1 MEENIFSSEVI
12 NAKINKIIDKN
23 KTNKHNKTILVL
35 SGGGIKGIAH
45 VGALS
50 VLYDN
55 NILNNIETIAGTSV
69 GGVIGFLINIGYKP
83 EELREFIIAFD
94 FGKLTKIK
102 FDPLTFF
109 NTFGM
114 TDGNKFILVLINM
127 MEAKQI
133 TEKTTFIELFN
144 RTNKTLIISAACIN
158 DKQIHYFSHK
168 TAPNMPIVT
177 AIQMTIAIP
186 IYFYPVKYENKLYV
200 DGGCIDN
207 YPIHIF
213 ENSSENVIGI
223 YLIENKDYVDNIS
236 NIEDYFIN
244 LSRCLFEGLLYNS
257 LKGYE
262 KHTIKIMIPSL
273 NTFNYNLT
281 DIQKMEIY
289 NRGVSTAEKYINKN

>member
-1 MEENIFSSEVI
+1 
-12 NAKINKIIDKN
+12 
-23 KTNKHNKTILVL
+23 
-35 SGGGIKGIAH
+35 
-45 VGALS
+45 
-50 VLYDN
+50 
-55 NILNNIETIAGTSV
+55 
-69 GGVIGFLINIGYKP
+69 
-83 EELREFIIAFD
+83 
-94 FGKLTKIK
+94 
-102 FDPLTFF
+102 
-109 NTFGM
+109 
-114 TDGNKFILVLINM
+114 
-127 MEAKQI
+127 
-133 TEKTTFIELFN
+133 
-144 RTNKTLIISAACIN
+144 
-158 DKQIHYFSHK
+158 
-168 TAPNMPIVT
+168 MPIVT

-223 YLIENKDYVDNIS
+223 YLIENKDYVENIS

>member
-23 KTNKHNKTILVL
+23 KANKHNKTILVL

-223 YLIENKDYVDNIS
+223 YLIEHKDYVENIS

>member
-223 YLIENKDYVDNIS
+223 YLIENKDYVENIS

-244 LSRCLFEGLLYNS
+244 LSRCLFEGLL
-257 LKGYE
+257 
-262 KHTIKIMIPSL
+262 
-273 NTFNYNLT
+273 
-281 DIQKMEIY
+281 
-289 NRGVSTAEKYINKN
+289 